1 LTIYVTPYI
10 MVHNM
15 NINDKFTK
23 MEQSVISE
31 LKEVYDPV
39 IMTEEEIH
47 TEFVRISNAI
57 GIEAFEVKDICERWM
72 REELLLSLEQ
82 TNRHILKKS
91 ADKMSK

>member
-1 LTIYVTPYI
+1 
-10 MVHNM
+10 MVLNM
-15 NINDKFTK
+15 SINDKFTK
-23 MEQSVISE
+23 MEQSVIGE

-72 REELLLSLEQ
+72 REEVLKSLEQ
-82 TNRHILKKS
+82 TNRHFSSDNKNDL
-91 ADKMSK
+91 SK

>member
-1 LTIYVTPYI
+1 

-91 ADKMSK
+91 DDKMSK

>member
-1 LTIYVTPYI
+1 MTE
-10 MVHNM
+10 NS
-15 NINDKFTK
+15 NKFTE
-23 MEQSVISE
+23 MEYMVIGE

-72 REELLLSLEQ
+72 REEVLKSLEQ
-82 TNRHILKKS
+82 TNRHFSSDNKN
-91 ADKMSK
+91 DMSK

>member
-1 LTIYVTPYI
+1 
-10 MVHNM
+10 MVYNSLNM
-15 NINDKFTK
+15 SINDKFTK
-23 MEQSVISE
+23 MEQSVIGE

-72 REELLLSLEQ
+72 REEVLKSLEQ
-82 TNRHILKKS
+82 TNRHFSSDNKN
-91 ADKMSK
+91 DMSK

>member
-1 LTIYVTPYI
+1 

-47 TEFVRISNAI
+47 VEFVRISNAI

-72 REELLLSLEQ
+72 REELLLSIEQ

>member
-1 LTIYVTPYI
+1 

-72 REELLLSLEQ
+72 REELLLSIEQ
-82 TNRHILKKS
+82 TNRHFSSDSDDNSYK
-91 ADKMSK
+91 

>member
-1 LTIYVTPYI
+1 
-10 MVHNM
+10 M

-91 ADKMSK
+91 DDKMSK